1 MKLKIT
7 SCLWSLLLTLILTSP
22 AFAGVDILKA
32 YREINPDLKPSCL
45 YCHIDKT
52 PKKDDGKHDLNPYGT
67 KVHESFEAQKTEGMT
82 KEQIKEAYIKI
93 FKELGRH
100 DTFKA
105 EEPAS
110 GE

>member
-1 MKLKIT
+1 MKIK
-7 SCLWSLLLTLILTSP
+7 LTSGVCSVIAIFVLSSQ
-22 AFAGVDILKA
+22 AFAGVDQLKY
-32 YREINPDLKPSCL
+32 YREVNPDLKPSCL
-45 YCHIDKT
+45 YCHVDKT
-52 PKKDDGKHDLNPYGT
+52 PKKEDGKHDLNPYGT
-67 KVHESFEAQKTEGMT
+67 KVHETFEAQKVEGMT

>member
-1 MKLKIT
+1 M
-7 SCLWSLLLTLILTSP
+7 ILTFVLTSQ
-22 AFAGVDILKA
+22 AFAGVDQLKY

-45 YCHIDKT
+45 YCHIDKA
-52 PKKDDGKHDLNPYGT
+52 PKKEDGKHDLNPYGT
-67 KVHESFEAQKTEGMT
+67 KVHEIFEAQKVEGMT

-100 DTFKA
+100 DNFKP

>member
-1 MKLKIT
+1 MKIKLT
-7 SCLWSLLLTLILTSP
+7 RCLWSLMLTLVLSSQ
-22 AFAGVDILKA
+22 AFAGVDQLKY

-52 PKKDDGKHDLNPYGT
+52 PKKEDGKHDLNPYGT
-67 KVHESFEAQKTEGMT
+67 KVHETFEAQKVEGMT
-82 KEQIKEAYIKI
+82 KDQIKEAYVKI

-100 DTFKA
+100 DNFKP